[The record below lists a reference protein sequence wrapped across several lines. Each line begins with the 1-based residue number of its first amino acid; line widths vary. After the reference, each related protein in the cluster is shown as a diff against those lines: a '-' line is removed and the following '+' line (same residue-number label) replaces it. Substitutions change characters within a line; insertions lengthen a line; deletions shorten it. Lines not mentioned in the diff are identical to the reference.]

1 MTAVRKLFDEQ
12 EIARR
17 VEAVAAEIRAVV
29 PRDIV
34 MVGVLKGSFVF
45 MADLIR
51 ALDRAG
57 LHPEVEFLRLSS
69 YGSGKESSGDV
80 RLIGEAPRAIAGRA
94 ALLIDD
100 IADTGR
106 SFTYAMTVLEGCGV
120 GRVWTCALIDKPS
133 RREVEFAPDFIGFTV
148 ADVFVVGYGIDYAE
162 AYRHL
167 PYIGVL
173 RPEVYSAT

>member
-17 VEAVAAEIRAVV
+17 VEAVAGEINAVV

-57 LHPEVEFLRLSS
+57 LQPEVEFLRLSS
-69 YGSGKESSGDV
+69 YGSGTESSGDV
-80 RLIGEAPRAIAGRA
+80 RLIGEAPRGIAGRA

-120 GRVWTCALIDKPS
+120 ARVWTCALIDKPS
-133 RREVEFAPDFIGFTV
+133 RREVEFVPDFIGFTV
-148 ADVFVVGYGIDYAE
+148 GDVFVVGYGIDYAQ

-167 PYIGVL
+167 PYIGSL
-173 RPEVYSAT
+173 G